1 MKSYVIFIEMGTT
14 KFGQPAT
21 TCVAVHDKEASDT
34 KPHKKP
40 TKHDENMR
48 TIERAWRNS
57 GKEIRNGMPYVSRS
71 AIREMLV
78 NDGASERTAKNKTE
92 SSRADGLIA
101 PMLNAGILEQ
111 FEHGWVIVDEVQIS
125 SLMLMKSNGKTK

>member
-1 MKSYVIFIEMGTT
+1 
-14 KFGQPAT
+14 
-21 TCVAVHDKEASDT
+21 
-34 KPHKKP
+34 
-40 TKHDENMR
+40 
-48 TIERAWRNS
+48 
-57 GKEIRNGMPYVSRS
+57 
-71 AIREMLV
+71 MLV